1 MGRLPV
7 RAGTAILRK
16 AGATVEVADTGRA
29 ALEMALSARQ
39 AGTSFDVV
47 LMDVQMPEMD
57 GYEATRR
64 LRAAGFAGPIIALT
78 AHALPEDRQRCLD
91 AGCDDYAAKPINRRQ
106 LLETV
111 ARHTSRWRAARG
123 ADSAAHT
130 TFQHNAGHTQDD
142 GATMEPAAP
151 KDANLNNF

>member
-1 MGRLPV
+1 LPV

-39 AGTSFDVV
+39 AGTCFDVV

-64 LRAAGFAGPIIALT
+64 LRAAGFAAPIIALT
-78 AHALPEDRQRCLD
+78 AHSMPEDRQRCLD

-106 LLETV
+106 FLEMV
-111 ARHTSRWRAARG
+111 ARHASRWRAARES
-123 ADSAAHT
+123 DSAAHT